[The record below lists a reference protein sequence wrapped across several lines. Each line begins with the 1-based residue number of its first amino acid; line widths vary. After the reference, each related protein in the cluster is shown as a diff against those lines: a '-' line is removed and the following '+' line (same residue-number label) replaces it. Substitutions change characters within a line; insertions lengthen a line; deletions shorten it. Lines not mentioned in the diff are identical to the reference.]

1 MVPKLHCMVIVGT
14 RPEAIKMAPVVRA
27 LRKYEHQVRTQLVLT
42 GQHGELVDEVLR
54 LFHLE
59 PNFDLDLMRH
69 SQTLSQFTACALIAL
84 TDLFA
89 HERHDLIPAQGD
101 TTTVFAASLAAF
113 YQRIKVGHVE
123 AGLRTLDKGNPF
135 PEEINRRL
143 TGVVADLHFAPTQE
157 ARLNLLREQTPGSQI
172 LVTGN
177 PVIDALQ
184 MTREHALTIAR
195 KQFACLDSG
204 LRTVLVTA
212 HRRENHGE
220 PLARIC
226 RAVARLTE
234 QYLDVQVIW
243 PVHPN
248 PHVFE
253 TVHRLL
259 ADKPRIHL
267 VSPMG
272 YCAFVGVMEMS
283 TLILTDSGGVQE
295 EAPALGRPVLVMRE
309 TTERPEGVN
318 SGTVKLIGTAEAD
331 ILQEAALLLTDAEAY
346 GRMANA
352 VCPYGDGKAAN
363 RIVTAI
369 RRHWGLQVD
378 SAPLGAAL
386 TRLVASA

>member
-1 MVPKLHCMVIVGT
+1 MVIVGT
-14 RPEAIKMAPVVRA
+14 RPEAIKMAPVVHA
-27 LRKYEHQVRTQLVLT
+27 LRKAEQQVRTQLVLT
-42 GQHGELVDEVLR
+42 GQHGDLVDEVLR

-59 PNFDLDLMRH
+59 PEFDLDLMQH
-69 SQTLSQFTACALIAL
+69 SQTLSNLTTRALIAL

-89 HERHDLIPAQGD
+89 SERPDLILVQGD
-101 TTTVFAASLAAF
+101 TTTVLAASLAAF
-113 YQRIKVGHVE
+113 YQRITVGHVE

-143 TGVVADLHFAPTQE
+143 TGVLADLHFAPTQE
-157 ARLNLLREQTPGSQI
+157 ARLNLLREHIPGSQI
-172 LVTGN
+172 FVTGN

-184 MTREHALTIAR
+184 MTRENARTVAR
-195 KQFACLDSG
+195 KQFTCLDSG

-220 PLARIC
+220 PLERIC

-234 QYLDVQVIW
+234 RYLDVQVIW

-248 PHVFE
+248 PLVFE

-259 ADKPRIHL
+259 ADKPNIHL

-295 EAPALGRPVLVMRE
+295 EAPALGRPVLVLRE

-331 ILQEAALLLTDAEAY
+331 IFQEAALLLTDAEAY

-352 VCPYGDGKAAN
+352 VCPYGDGNAAD

-369 RRHWGLQVD
+369 RCHWGLQVD
-378 SAPLGAAL
+378 SAPMAL
-386 TRLVASA
+386 H